1 LGSLTPINSI
11 GSGDNRGDS
20 STVHLYAWYY

>member
-1 LGSLTPINSI
+1 LSSSAAISSI